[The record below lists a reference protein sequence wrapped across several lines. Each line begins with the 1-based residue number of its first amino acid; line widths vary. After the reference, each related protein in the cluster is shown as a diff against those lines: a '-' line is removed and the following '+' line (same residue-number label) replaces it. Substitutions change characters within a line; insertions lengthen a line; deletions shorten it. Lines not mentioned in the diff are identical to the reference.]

1 LEKREEEGVMSLYRN
16 GFRDSIPDGY
26 TVQKSSS
33 LSIDVT
39 MMQIR
44 SDQAWLWVAVVEP
57 VHRQILGVY
66 VHLKT

>member
-1 LEKREEEGVMSLYRN
+1 MEMGSEIQSQTAILCRRVAAFLVDE
-16 GFRDSIPDGY
+16 
-26 TVQKSSS
+26 
-33 LSIDVT
+33 T

-57 VHRQILGVY
+57 AHRQILGVY

>member
-1 LEKREEEGVMSLYRN
+1 MEMGSEIQSQTAILCRRVAAFLVDE
-16 GFRDSIPDGY
+16 
-26 TVQKSSS
+26 
-33 LSIDVT
+33 T

-44 SDQAWLWVAVVEP
+44 SDQGWLWVAVVEP